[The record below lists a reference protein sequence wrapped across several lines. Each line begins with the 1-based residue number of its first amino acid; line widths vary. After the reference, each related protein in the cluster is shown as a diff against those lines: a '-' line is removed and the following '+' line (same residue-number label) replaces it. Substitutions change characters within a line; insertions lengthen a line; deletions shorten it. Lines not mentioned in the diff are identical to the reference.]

1 MFDIIGSVAE
11 PDDLALQLI
20 CNQHQIDRLL
30 LEQSRLAAEF
40 VQTGL
45 AGDEGYASPHDWIRI
60 NCHLTS
66 DAVSARVRV
75 GERMGELS
83 ESVEAVDRG
92 EIGFAHL
99 ATMAKTAEAVGDRF
113 DQAALLAVARES
125 SAGKFHYRCLQ
136 YRHSVDPKRYAG
148 DEFEK
153 YEQRGLTMS
162 RWEDGSLILT
172 GVLGPAEGAAFRSV
186 IEPLAKP
193 CGAHDNRSRKQR
205 LADALYESVTHG
217 GRHSVAMQV
226 TASIETLLGLIG
238 APGAENEFS
247 LPISSETVK
256 RWACDCS
263 LTRVLMKDSV
273 VIDVGR
279 SERTI
284 KGQRR
289 KALIA
294 RDQHCQW
301 PGCDRPASWCDGH
314 HIVHWTLGGSGEIEN
329 QILLC
334 HRHHVLV
341 HEGNWQIVR
350 TDEGRVMVIQPGVT
364 FARARAP
371 DLAA

>member
-1 MFDIIGSVAE
+1 MVE
-11 PDDLALQLI
+11 PEDLALQLI
-20 CNQHQIDRLL
+20 SNQHLIDRLL
-30 LEQSRLAAEF
+30 LEQSVLAAEF
-40 VQTGL
+40 VKTDL
-45 AGDEGYASPHDWIRI
+45 ADGEGYATPYDWIRI

-66 DAVSARVRV
+66 NAVSDRVRV
-75 GERMGELS
+75 GEHLAQLDETAD
-83 ESVEAVDRG
+83 AVRRG
-92 EIGFAHL
+92 DIGFAHL
-99 ATMAKTAEAVGDRF
+99 STMAKTAEAVGDQF
-113 DQAALLAVARES
+113 DESKLLQLARET
-125 SAGKFHYRCLQ
+125 SAGKFHHKCLH
-136 YRHSVDPKRYAG
+136 YRHSVDPTRYAG

-162 RWEDGSLILT
+162 RWEDGSLILS

-186 IEPLAKP
+186 IEPLARP
-193 CGAHDNRSRKQR
+193 SGAHDERTRKQR
-205 LADALYESVTHG
+205 LADALYDAVTHG

-226 TASIETLLGLIG
+226 TASIETLLGLVG

-263 LTRVLMKDSV
+263 LTRVLLKDSV

-314 HIVHWTLGGSGEIEN
+314 HIVHWLLGGGGEIEN
-329 QILLC
+329 QVLLC

-341 HEGNWQIVR
+341 HEGAWQLVR
-350 TDEGRVMVIQPGVT
+350 AVDGRVMVIAPGVT
-364 FARARAP
+364 FGQPRAP